1 MEEMFAITMDNKQG
15 LKNIGLSEGES
26 CVYLAL
32 LKLGSSPVAKL
43 KEETRLH
50 RTTIYDFL
58 EQLLNKGLVNYV
70 IQGGVKFYK
79 GTHPNK
85 LKDYVNEKENIVN
98 DLLPNL
104 IKLTEFSKDDL
115 SVEVYKGV
123 EGVKTLLKD
132 VLREGKDHVIFGIDE
147 EMFKEKL
154 GPFMDW
160 YFKEEKRRGFTER
173 ILTRDNVRYVYEYD
187 TAIYR
192 YLPSE
197 SFNPTPTYVWGNN
210 VGILIWEPFNVIRI
224 RNAALAD
231 SYKKYFE
238 LLWKQAK
245 QKPKSAVNNPQ
256 S

>member
-1 MEEMFAITMDNKQG
+1 MDNKQG
-15 LKNIGLSEGES
+15 LKQIGLSDGES
-26 CVYLAL
+26 SVYLAL
-32 LKLGSSPVAKL
+32 LKIGSCPVAKL

-70 IQGGVKFYK
+70 IKGGVKYYK
-79 GTHPNK
+79 ATHPNK
-85 LKDYVNEKENIVN
+85 LRDYVKEKENMVN
-98 DLLPNL
+98 EILPDLT
-104 IKLTEFSKDDL
+104 KLAEMFKEEL

-160 YFKEEKRRGFTER
+160 YFKEEKKRGFTER
-173 ILTRDNVRYVYEYD
+173 ILTRDDVKYVYEYE

-192 YLPSE
+192 YLPSK
-197 SFNPTPTYVWGNN
+197 SFNPTPTYVWGDN
-210 VGILIWEPFNVIRI
+210 VGILIWEPFTVIRI
-224 RNAALAD
+224 KNPALAD
-231 SYKKYFE
+231 SYHKHFE
-238 LLWKQAK
+238 MLWKQAK
-245 QKPKSAVNNPQ
+245 QKPKSAILKK
-256 S
+256 SK